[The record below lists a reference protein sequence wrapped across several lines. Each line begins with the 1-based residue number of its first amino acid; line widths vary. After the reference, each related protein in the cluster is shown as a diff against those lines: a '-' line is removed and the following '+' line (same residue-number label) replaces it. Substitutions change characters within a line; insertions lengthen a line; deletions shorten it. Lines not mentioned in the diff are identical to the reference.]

1 MHVSYLYYQHI
12 IEQFRDARSIFRLS
26 KSIFEVKRIQ
36 LIRERTTDPFA
47 RVINSLSRLFYLF
60 FWLFDNLQIL
70 LKLVNPNNL
79 TIRHLVQT
87 LSRRFQLAGQLLFLI
102 YCVKT
107 LRRTYTDESDMKVAA
122 LNKMT
127 VKTF

>member
-1 MHVSYLYYQHI
+1 M
-12 IEQFRDARSIFRLS
+12 
-26 KSIFEVKRIQ
+26 
-36 LIRERTTDPFA
+36 IRERTTDKFA
-47 RVINSLSRLFYLF
+47 RVVNILSRLFYLF
-60 FWLFDNLQIL
+60 FWLFDNIQIL
-70 LKLVNPNNL
+70 LKLIKPNNL
-79 TIRHLVQT
+79 ETRFLIQT
-87 LSRRFQLAGQLLFLI
+87 LSRRFQLVGQLLFLI